1 MKKFK
6 HVAHQGNSR
15 DTEDIKG
22 ISMTVP
28 DQSLTVREI
37 MSKYVNGTLND
48 ISSEGNY
55 TEDDEDLRYLDMAD
69 IHDMAVN
76 SSSLIKESV
85 RKSKSMKKKLKEDS
99 EVNRRVEE
107 ELNKLKEQ

>member
-6 HVAHQGNSR
+6 HIAHQGNSK
-15 DTEDIKG
+15 DTENIKG

-37 MSKYVNGTLND
+37 MQKYVNGTLND
-48 ISSEGNY
+48 ISTEGNY
-55 TEDDEDLRYLDMAD
+55 TKDDEDLRHLDMSD

-76 SSSLIKESV
+76 SSTLIKESV
-85 RKSKSMKKKLKEDS
+85 RKSKISKLKLKED
-99 EVNRRVEE
+99 EEGKRRVDE
-107 ELNKLKEQ
+107 ELKKLQEQ

>member
-6 HVAHQGNSR
+6 HIAHQGNSK
-15 DTEDIKG
+15 DTENIKG

-37 MSKYVNGTLND
+37 MQKYVNGTLND
-48 ISSEGNY
+48 ISTEGNY
-55 TEDDEDLRYLDMAD
+55 TEDDDDLRHLDMSD

-76 SSSLIKESV
+76 SSTLIKESV
-85 RKSKSMKKKLKEDS
+85 RKSKISKLKLKEDE
-99 EVNRRVEE
+99 EVKRRVDE
-107 ELNKLKEQ
+107 ELKKIQEQ